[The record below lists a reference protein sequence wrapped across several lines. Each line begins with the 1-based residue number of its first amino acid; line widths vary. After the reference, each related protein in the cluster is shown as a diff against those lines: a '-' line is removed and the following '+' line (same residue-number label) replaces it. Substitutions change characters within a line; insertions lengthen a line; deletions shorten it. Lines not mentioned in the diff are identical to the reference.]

1 MKLSVLVKLIPSM
14 ILIPSMARQ
23 TCQKRN
29 QAVCPELFGH
39 AQDKLVEGLSLRR
52 FKYPLFVFLLI
63 GILGSIT
70 SAQAAVVRGETVTAA
85 ETAAM
90 PPVCRLIVV
99 EKPNAHIDQYAQR
112 KNAALFDRPEYRMAK
127 NATHVHHWCR
137 AVISRQRYYAARTQ
151 QQRRA
156 YMGDFYDE
164 MDYVIRN
171 MDPAWPYMPMMH
183 AEKGEMYLLDKKY
196 AEAMNNALSA
206 VKLNPAYARGYV
218 LLVNT
223 YIGMGQKDKALEA
236 ATEGIKR
243 NPSSSALKKMYD
255 DLGGVKPYPAEP
267 VATPAQPAPASEAK
281 PEAKP
286 EEQDASAQLPPV
298 STGEFKSAD
307 EEAAVAHPLRSPED
321 VAPPPES
328 VAPTPESAAPAPSGP
343 KKYCRFCP

>member
-1 MKLSVLVKLIPSM
+1 M
-14 ILIPSMARQ
+14 
-23 TCQKRN
+23 C
-29 QAVCPELFGH
+29 
-39 AQDKLVEGLSLRR
+39 
-52 FKYPLFVFLLI
+52 
-63 GILGSIT
+63 ILGFIT
-70 SAQAAVVRGETVTAA
+70 PAQAAVVRGETVTAA

-223 YIGMGQKDKALEA
+223 YIAMGQKDKALEA

-243 NPSSSALKKMYD
+243 NPGSNALKKMYD
-255 DLGGVKPYPAEP
+255 DLGGIKPYPAEST
-267 VATPAQPAPASEAK
+267 ATPAPEPKAN
-281 PEAKP
+281 PEAKQ
-286 EEQDASAQLPPV
+286 EVQDSSAQLPPV
-298 STGEFKSAD
+298 STGEFRSAD
-307 EEAAVAHPLRSPED
+307 EEAAEIHPLRSPEEA
-321 VAPPPES
+321 APPPES
-328 VAPTPESAAPAPSGP
+328 AAPTPESAAPAPSGP

>member
-1 MKLSVLVKLIPSM
+1 MKPSH
-14 ILIPSMARQ
+14 P
-23 TCQKRN
+23 
-29 QAVCPELFGH
+29 
-39 AQDKLVEGLSLRR
+39 
-52 FKYPLFVFLLI
+52 FLAFFLI
-63 GILGSIT
+63 GILVSIT
-70 SAQAAVVRGETVTAA
+70 APVQAAVVRGETVTAA

-90 PPVCRLIVV
+90 PPVCKLIVV

-196 AEAMNNALSA
+196 AEAMNHALSA
-206 VKLNPAYARGYV
+206 VKLNPAFSRGYV
-218 LLVNT
+218 LLVNV

-243 NPSSSALKKMYD
+243 NPASSALKKMYD

-267 VATPAQPAPASEAK
+267 VATPAKPAQE

-286 EEQDASAQLPPV
+286 ETKPEEQDPSAQLPPV
-298 STGEFKSAD
+298 STDEFKSAD
-307 EEAAVAHPLRSPED
+307 EEAAVTQPLRSPEE
-321 VAPPPES
+321 APPP
-328 VAPTPESAAPAPSGP
+328 PDSAAPAPSGP

>member
-1 MKLSVLVKLIPSM
+1 MKPSHPFLAFFLVV
-14 ILIPSMARQ
+14 ILE
-23 TCQKRN
+23 
-29 QAVCPELFGH
+29 AVAAPG
-39 AQDKLVEGLSLRR
+39 
-52 FKYPLFVFLLI
+52 
-63 GILGSIT
+63 
-70 SAQAAVVRGETVTAA
+70 QAAVVRGETVTAA

-196 AEAMNNALSA
+196 AEAMNHALSA
-206 VKLNPAYARGYV
+206 IKLNPAFARGYV

-236 ATEGIKR
+236 ATEGVKR
-243 NPSSSALKKMYD
+243 NPASSALKKMYD

-267 VATPAQPAPASEAK
+267 VATPAKPALEPEAK

-286 EEQDASAQLPPV
+286 EEQDPSALPPV

-307 EEAAVAHPLRSPED
+307 EEAAVVHPLRSPEE

-328 VAPTPESAAPAPSGP
+328 AAPSPESAAPAPAGP

>member
-1 MKLSVLVKLIPSM
+1 MKPSHPFLAFFLV
-14 ILIPSMARQ
+14 
-23 TCQKRN
+23 
-29 QAVCPELFGH
+29 
-39 AQDKLVEGLSLRR
+39 
-52 FKYPLFVFLLI
+52 
-63 GILGSIT
+63 GILGSIAVP
-70 SAQAAVVRGETVTAA
+70 AQAAVVRGETVTAA

-137 AVISRQRYYAARTQ
+137 AVISRQRYYAARTV

-196 AEAMNNALSA
+196 AEAMNHALSA
-206 VKLNPAYARGYV
+206 IQLNPAFARGQV
-218 LLVNT
+218 LLVNV
-223 YIGMGQKDKALEA
+223 YIAMGQKDKALEA
-236 ATEGIKR
+236 ATEGVKR
-243 NPSSSALKKMYD
+243 NPASNTLKKMYD
-255 DLGGVKPYPAEP
+255 QLGGAKPYPAEP
-267 VATPAQPAPASEAK
+267 VATPAKPASESAAK
-281 PEAKP
+281 PGVES
-286 EEQDASAQLPPV
+286 EEQESSAQSPPL

-307 EEAAVAHPLRSPED
+307 EEAAVIHPLRSPED
-321 VAPPPES
+321 AAPPPES
-328 VAPTPESAAPAPSGP
+328 AAPNPSGP